1 MRSSSIYIKF
11 QSEAEFERLTFPSQ
25 VVSYDEIK
33 KHLEKKKKIVFA
45 DKKTDRIVLMDI
57 NRSKEIQEGFVEAN
71 TRVVVMRTPIVTGD
85 PIELTYNP
93 RQTGGIFDKHG
104 GKVRLEGKSLGNALA
119 SSDKE
124 KQDKEK
130 ADGVIADI
138 HEDVNTIDKHNADDN
153 ANKDADKDVKSD
165 LPNVIKFITQK
176 INLSTL
182 GKEFMCPLPNFNEKK
197 PHLIIDPVI
206 LSCCGTTCCLEC
218 IVKIFNSREVC
229 PFCSTNLKQKS
240 VKIFPNLPLQ
250 RLFDQELLKVENQ
263 LSPEEKERLLKIQA
277 NMKLQEQI
285 LKMPKNIKTQDILLG
300 LEGKKDANQGSQQQE
315 VETDPILLKEQHL
328 QQMFM
333 TQKDQSGQQQQQ
345 PQISE
350 FKNPLFEMMQ
360 NARFIMIKAPNHEF
374 IMKGVTQGEWC
385 FTQKTLNVIKNCE
398 SQNLIFFVSIKDSNC
413 YQGAFSISNLK
424 DLQIKS
430 ATESWLSLYP
440 AQYDGV
446 LDVQWQA
453 FTDLP
458 YSKTKNLVNQL
469 RENEPLNKFRD
480 GEEVHWDLGSS
491 LCKLILDQEKLQT
504 QQSMSKMTQ
513 GQNVTIQN
521 KFKQEYILN
530 APMRKQSKN
539 QQAQNPQQAKQ
550 PTGITYTQEEQDQI
564 NKIMGV
570 DASSIEQKDQDKKEP
585 TLEDINMMFYEDI
598 ASPSFFNKSSGKDKT
613 LSSADRR
620 IEKDRKKGI
629 KEEETKGD
637 IISKT
642 AVMGSVAQG
651 GTTITVPM
659 SGMASGMG
667 IQSHP
672 GNPMFRPPYNYYPYG
687 FPGAAP
693 MMQPGMYPYAQAGMM
708 IRPGMMAPG
717 ASGMMAP
724 GAGGMMAMNMSGQ
737 PMMAMMGQP
746 GMMMQQ
752 PQGQPLQIQGGAM
765 NQEGSRSGGGHVSR
779 SKNDNHR
786 SASKQSRERHS
797 KRDDYSRD
805 RSEKDKDR
813 DRDRGREFKDSKRR
827 SRSPLS
833 RSRKERSPR
842 QGGGERSGRD
852 KKHHR

>member
-138 HEDVNTIDKHNADDN
+138 HEDSKSSDIEDKDENDQENSRVNTIDKHKVEDN
-153 ANKDADKDVKSD
+153 ANKDADKDAKSD

-300 LEGKKDANQGSQQQE
+300 LEGKKDVNQGSQQQE

-328 QQMFM
+328 QQVFM

-360 NARFIMIKAPNHEF
+360 NARFIMIKSPNHEF
-374 IMKGVTQGEWC
+374 MMKGVIQGEWC
-385 FTQKTLNVIKNCE
+385 FTQKTLNIIKNCE
-398 SQNLIFFVSIKDSNC
+398 SQNLIFF
-413 YQGAFSISNLK
+413 
-424 DLQIKS
+424 
-430 ATESWLSLYP
+430 
-440 AQYDGV
+440 
-446 LDVQWQA
+446 WQA

-530 APMRKQSKN
+530 APTRKQIKN
-539 QQAQNPQQAKQ
+539 QQAQNPQQVKQ

-570 DASSIEQKDQDKKEP
+570 DHSNEQKDNDKKDP
-585 TLEDINMMFYEDI
+585 TFEDINMMFYEDI
-598 ASPSFFNKSSGKDKT
+598 ASPSFFNKSSGKDKA
-613 LSSADRR
+613 LSSADRKT
-620 IEKDRKKGI
+620 EKDKKKGI

-637 IISKT
+637 IIPKT
-642 AVMGSVAQG
+642 IGNLVQG

-672 GNPMFRPPYNYYPYG
+672 ANPMFRPPYNYYPYG

-746 GMMMQQ
+746 GMMMQFNELGKQ
-752 PQGQPLQIQGGAM
+752 Q
-765 NQEGSRSGGGHVSR
+765 NRRRSCEQKQKRPS
-779 SKNDNHR
+779 R

-797 KRDDYSRD
+797 RRDDYSRD
-805 RSEKDKDR
+805 RSDKDKDR